1 MRRERAASERS
12 VPASQHSQRSQH
24 SLAHSIR
31 SHHSQQSYGPPGLL
45 PLFSP
50 PMLLMPP
57 PPSAMGPPGA
67 PPGRDLA
74 SVPPELTASRQS
86 FRMAMGNPSEFF
98 VDVM

>member
-31 SHHSQQSYGPPGLL
+31 SHHSQQSYGPPGLP

-74 SVPPELTASRQS
+74 SVLPELTASRQS